1 MKNEKKKTKKNPT
14 RDIIIL
20 HMCTINDNH
29 MIYGSWDINC
39 NRQIFFVILGNFLL
53 FYPPNNPKNKSFQKK
68 KKKKKKYLEIS
79 SFYTSVPKL
88 MIIGYTVLEIWC
100 VTNVI
105 VVFHF
110 GQFFALF
117 HPSNSQKNQN
127 LKTKKKLLEI
137 SSFYTWVP

>member
-1 MKNEKKKTKKNPT
+1 MVPEISTATDRFFLSSWAIFCSFTPLTT
-14 RDIIIL
+14 RKIKV
-20 HMCTINDNH
+20 
-29 MIYGSWDINC
+29 S
-39 NRQIFFVILGNFLL
+39 
-53 FYPPNNPKNKSFQKK
+53 KK
-68 KKKKKKYLEIS
+68 KKKKNKKYLEIS

-110 GQFFALF
+110 GHFFALF

-127 LKTKKKLLEI
+127 SKKKKKLLEI
-137 SSFYTWVP
+137 SSFYT